1 MLISAFHPHICT
13 SGAAISDAA
22 IEAAISQAAI
32 AQAAELLA
40 QGQLLGLPTETV
52 YGLAA
57 RADCDAAVGQIFTT
71 KGRPAAHPLIVHVAD
86 AHAAGHFAADGF
98 LEQIPDYAAALMR
111 AFWPGPL
118 TVIVPR
124 RSGMANAAAG
134 GHATIGLRCPA
145 HPVAQALLRQLAK
158 QGIYGL
164 AAPSANRFGRVSP
177 TTAQHVVDEFSA
189 ALAVLDGGACQ
200 VGIESTIIDCSR
212 GQPVLLRPGAIT
224 EDDIWQRLQVRVLP
238 AAAASGQ
245 APQAAGTLASHYAP
259 QASLRLMGAKE
270 IQAALDLLGKDAPAL
285 GIWSRT
291 PMHSR
296 AKNVHLATMP
306 ANASEAAQQ
315 LFAQL
320 RAFDA
325 LGVKLI
331 WVEPVPL
338 TPEWAGVADR
348 LQRAAA

>member
-1 MLISAFHPHICT
+1 MLIPAYDSANL
-13 SGAAISDAA
+13 SAINPAT
-22 IEAAISQAAI
+22 I
-32 AQAAELLA
+32 AQAASLLA
-40 QGQLLGLPTETV
+40 QGKLLGLPTETV

-57 RADCDAAVGQIFTT
+57 RADDDDAVKQIFTT
-71 KGRPAAHPLIVHVAD
+71 KGRPSAHPLIVHVAS
-86 AHAAGHFAADGF
+86 AETANSFAAEGF

-124 RSGMANAAAG
+124 RSGMAEAAAG
-134 GHATIGLRCPA
+134 QHPTIGLRCPA
-145 HPVAQALLRQLAK
+145 HPVAHALLQHLAT

-177 TTAQHVVDEFSA
+177 TTAQHVIDEFGDT
-189 ALAVLDGGACQ
+189 LAVLDGGACQ

-224 EDDIWQRLQVRVLP
+224 EDDIWQRLQVRVLS

-259 QASLRLMGAKE
+259 RASLRLMGAKE

-291 PMHSR
+291 PMRSR

-306 ANASEAAQQ
+306 ANAAEAARQ

-338 TPEWAGVADR
+338 TADWAGVADR

>member
-1 MLISAFHPHICT
+1 MLIPAYDSANL
-13 SGAAISDAA
+13 SAINPAT
-22 IEAAISQAAI
+22 I
-32 AQAAELLA
+32 AQAASLLA
-40 QGQLLGLPTETV
+40 QGKLLGLPTETV

-57 RADCDAAVGQIFTT
+57 RADDDDAVKQIFTT
-71 KGRPAAHPLIVHVAD
+71 KGRPSAHPLIVHVAS
-86 AHAAGHFAADGF
+86 AETANSFAAEGF

-118 TVIVPR
+118 TIIVPR
-124 RSGMANAAAG
+124 RSGMAGAAAG
-134 GHATIGLRCPA
+134 QHPTIGLRCPA
-145 HPVAQALLRQLAK
+145 HPVAHALLQHLAT

-177 TTAQHVVDEFSA
+177 TTAQHVIDEFGDT
-189 ALAVLDGGACQ
+189 LAVLDGGACQ

-224 EDDIWQRLQVRVLP
+224 EDDIWQRLQVRVLS

-259 QASLRLMGAKE
+259 RASLRLMGAKE

-291 PMHSR
+291 PMRSR

-306 ANASEAAQQ
+306 ANAAEAAQQ

-338 TPEWAGVADR
+338 TADWAGVADR

>member
-1 MLISAFHPHICT
+1 M
-13 SGAAISDAA
+13 
-22 IEAAISQAAI
+22 
-32 AQAAELLA
+32 
-40 QGQLLGLPTETV
+40 
-52 YGLAA
+52 
-57 RADCDAAVGQIFTT
+57 
-71 KGRPAAHPLIVHVAD
+71 
-86 AHAAGHFAADGF
+86 
-98 LEQIPDYAAALMR
+98 
-111 AFWPGPL
+111 
-118 TVIVPR
+118 
-124 RSGMANAAAG
+124 
-134 GHATIGLRCPA
+134 
-145 HPVAQALLRQLAK
+145 
-158 QGIYGL
+158 
-164 AAPSANRFGRVSP
+164 
-177 TTAQHVVDEFSA
+177 
-189 ALAVLDGGACQ
+189 LDGGACQ

-285 GIWSRT
+285 GTWSRT

>member
-1 MLISAFHPHICT
+1 M
-13 SGAAISDAA
+13 
-22 IEAAISQAAI
+22 
-32 AQAAELLA
+32 
-40 QGQLLGLPTETV
+40 
-52 YGLAA
+52 
-57 RADCDAAVGQIFTT
+57 
-71 KGRPAAHPLIVHVAD
+71 
-86 AHAAGHFAADGF
+86 
-98 LEQIPDYAAALMR
+98 
-111 AFWPGPL
+111 
-118 TVIVPR
+118 
-124 RSGMANAAAG
+124 
-134 GHATIGLRCPA
+134 
-145 HPVAQALLRQLAK
+145 
-158 QGIYGL
+158 
-164 AAPSANRFGRVSP
+164 
-177 TTAQHVVDEFSA
+177 
-189 ALAVLDGGACQ
+189 
-200 VGIESTIIDCSR
+200 
-212 GQPVLLRPGAIT
+212 
-224 EDDIWQRLQVRVLP
+224 RVLP